1 MAWFLLAW
9 DLPSSRQRQTHQK
22 SLLGKAV
29 TRSFLPPAWK
39 GCPGPGTLP
48 YKKRKSPTAC
58 TSHTSLFWN
67 IFPCSRF
74 DVYFFCSAWACGS
87 GMSPP
92 FWISNPYAGRGVL
105 HLQQK
110 RGSCTISLSYSGL
123 WSETRWPQG
132 MDAGCWSCSCS
143 VSLWGGKRCSI
154 QSLCKFPLSW
164 WPWHLQT
171 MWWVDTLVLLL
182 LVGGNTCHL
191 LHNYHNETTVEGKKS
206 PLREHV
212 TEGWM
217 WLSWEWK
224 YKPELV
230 REK

>member
-1 MAWFLLAW
+1 MHGIYHLVGRDRLIRNHCWERQSHAASCLLPGRVALGLEHFLTKREKALQPVPAI
-9 DLPSSRQRQTHQK
+9 LLCFGTSSPVPGLMCTFFV
-22 SLLGKAV
+22 LLEHVAHW
-29 TRSFLPPAWK
+29 P
-39 GCPGPGTLP
+39 
-48 YKKRKSPTAC
+48 
-58 TSHTSLFWN
+58 
-67 IFPCSRF
+67 
-74 DVYFFCSAWACGS
+74 S

-105 HLQQK
+105 YLQQK

-123 WSETRWPQG
+123 WSKTRWPQG
-132 MDAGCWSCSCS
+132 MDAGCWSCSCC

-171 MWWVDTLVLLL
+171 MRWVDTLVLLL

-191 LHNYHNETTVEGKKS
+191 LHNCHNETTAEGKKS